1 MNNSIEA
8 NTSNINMN
16 AVMSPVFPMDDHYT
30 LWEREKVKRHFHWKS
45 DSALYQAIKIHQFPL
60 PIRVGGRR
68 VVWRLS
74 DIKKWIDSRPQGL
87 DVGQD

>member
-16 AVMSPVFPMDDHYT
+16 AVIMDDYYI
-30 LWEREKVKRHFHWKS
+30 LWDREEVKRHFYWKS